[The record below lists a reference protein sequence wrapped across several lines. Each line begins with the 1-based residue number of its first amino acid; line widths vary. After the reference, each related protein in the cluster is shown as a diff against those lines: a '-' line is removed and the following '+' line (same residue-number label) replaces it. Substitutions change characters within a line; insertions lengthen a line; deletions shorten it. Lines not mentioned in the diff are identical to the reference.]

1 MSVCLQMHPKLPEV
15 TTLSARFKRIEAR
28 TASAGIPILKS
39 TAKAVL
45 FQGGML
51 EMQHF
56 CSHRAA
62 VAAKYFRLPE
72 FN

>member
-1 MSVCLQMHPKLPEV
+1 
-15 TTLSARFKRIEAR
+15 
-28 TASAGIPILKS
+28 
-39 TAKAVL
+39 VL

-62 VAAKYFRLPE
+62 VAAKYFQLPE